1 MSRAIRVVDDE
12 GRVYRSSTRHT
23 NIDVRSDASPRMVWH
38 CTHKTSGTQ
47 DKPNAHPEIDWHEDS
62 DSKDGA
68 DREKIKG
75 HLEEVEKLQEIL

>member
-1 MSRAIRVVDDE
+1 
-12 GRVYRSSTRHT
+12 
-23 NIDVRSDASPRMVWH
+23 MVWH
-38 CTHKTSGTQ
+38 CTHKTGGTQ

-75 HLEEVEKLQEIL
+75 HLEEV